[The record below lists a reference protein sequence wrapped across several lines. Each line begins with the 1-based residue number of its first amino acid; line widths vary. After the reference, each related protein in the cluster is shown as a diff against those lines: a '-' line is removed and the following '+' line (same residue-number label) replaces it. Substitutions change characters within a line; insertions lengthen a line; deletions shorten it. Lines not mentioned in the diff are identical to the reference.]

1 MLASGGAAAP
11 GAPLQTV
18 GGWETGA
25 PPVEETPAFGAPLA
39 AGFDLRFILR
49 HYLGTITSSGMMD
62 WDGFHQL

>member
-1 MLASGGAAAP
+1 MLASGGGAAP
-11 GAPLQTV
+11 GAPLWTV

-49 HYLGTITSSGMMD
+49 LFDTTWVRLLPQG
-62 WDGFHQL
+62 